1 MPDIPEGAETGGGNP
16 GSQPIAPG
24 TGALIG
30 AGRASAPAASPPD
43 YAGFWNRVAAA
54 IVDFIITAVGSGLIL
69 GPVFVFIVFSGAGRP
84 GDADGMQTLLPVIQ
98 GVSQLVSLVGGWL
111 YFALMESSRFQ
122 GTLGKMAVQIKVT
135 DMEGNRLT
143 FGRATGRHFGKIVSG
158 MILLIGY
165 IMVAFTEKKQ
175 GLHDIMAGCL
185 VVRK

>member
-1 MPDIPEGAETGGGNP
+1 MPDIPDGAETGGGNP

-24 TGALIG
+24 TGALIA
-30 AGRASAPAASPPD
+30 AGRTSAPAD
-43 YAGFWNRVAAA
+43 YAGFWNRVAAS

-84 GDADGMQTLLPVIQ
+84 GDPDGIQTLLPVIQ

-122 GTLGKMAVQIKVT
+122 GTLGKLAVQIKVT

-165 IMVAFTEKKQ
+165 VMVAFTEKKQ

>member
-1 MPDIPEGAETGGGNP
+1 MDA
-16 GSQPIAPG
+16 
-24 TGALIG
+24 
-30 AGRASAPAASPPD
+30 PD

-54 IVDFIITAVGSGLIL
+54 IVDLIITTVGSGLIL
-69 GPVFVFIVFSGAGRP
+69 GPVFVIIVFSGAGRP
-84 GDADGMQTLLPVIQ
+84 GDPDGMQTLLPVIQ
-98 GVSQLVSLVGGWL
+98 GISQIVSLVGGWL

-135 DMEGNRLT
+135 DLQGNRLT

-158 MILLIGY
+158 LILLIGY